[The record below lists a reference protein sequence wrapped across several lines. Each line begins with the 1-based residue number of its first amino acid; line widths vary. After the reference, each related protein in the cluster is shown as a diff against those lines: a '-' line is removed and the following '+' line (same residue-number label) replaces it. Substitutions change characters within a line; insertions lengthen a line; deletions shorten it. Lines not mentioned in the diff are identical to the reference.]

1 MWAHQ
6 PRFQTYRLEGEP
18 WYGFEAVR
26 ELEGLPP
33 EILFVPLPGHTL
45 GHCGVALDTD
55 TGWLLNAGDA
65 CFDPRQVHQPHRQC
79 AFGVGL
85 FQKIVT
91 TDSKLRFYNEDRLR
105 HLIHE
110 HPEIDVFAAHDPGAL
125 AIVGA
130 TVLSA
135 ERSWGRRSATSAA
148 HSPKSR

>member
-33 EILFVPLPGHTL
+33 EILFVPLPGHSL
-45 GHCGVALDTD
+45 GHCGAALDTD